1 MAMIKKQRKIKSA
14 IGIGISILLIWLIF
28 RGTNWSEFLKSIQNI
43 NYYILIVAM
52 ALLVSSVWI
61 RAIRWRILISK
72 VGDVTTK
79 DLFKA
84 TMVGNMG
91 NNILPLKMGELLRA
105 YVISKKQNII
115 FSGAFSSLVVER
127 IVDLISF
134 ILIISAVFSISPI
147 TDWTQKIGI
156 IGFFIVICFLI
167 VSFVL
172 FKYNSKF
179 EIWYLEKQKQLIKKD
194 KETIANHFVGFCQ
207 GIQSLWQNPKPWQTI
222 FLSLLIWAMYFL
234 FTILSIYAFNFNL
247 GFLDIMKMGI
257 LVLAFVTLA
266 VIVPSSPGYVGTY
279 HAAAIAA
286 LQIVYINVDAARA
299 FAIMY
304 HMAQYLPLTFIG
316 LYYFFKL
323 NLHVADLDNIS

>member
-14 IGIGISILLIWLIF
+14 IGISISIVLIWLVF
-28 RGTNWSEFLKSIQNI
+28 KGTNWSEFIKVIQNI
-43 NYYILIVAM
+43 NYFILIVAM

-72 VGDVTTK
+72 VGNVGTK
-79 DLFKA
+79 DLYKV
-84 TMVGNMG
+84 TMVGYMG

-105 YVISKKQNII
+105 YVISRKQNII

-127 IVDLISF
+127 IVDFISF
-134 ILIISAVFSISPI
+134 ILIITAVFTIFPI
-147 TDWTQKIGI
+147 TDLTQKMAITG
-156 IGFFIVICFLI
+156 FLI
-167 VSFVL
+167 VIGFLIFSLLL

-179 EIWYLEKQKQLIKKD
+179 ETWYLEKQKQLIAKD
-194 KETIANHFVGFCQ
+194 KETIANHFVGFCR
-207 GIQSLWQNPKPWQTI
+207 GIESLWQNPRPWQTI
-222 FLSLLIWAMYFL
+222 FLSLLIWAMYFV
-234 FTILSIYAFNFNL
+234 FTVLSIYAFNFNL
-247 GFLDIMKMGI
+247 GFMDIMKMGI

-266 VIVPSSPGYVGTY
+266 VIVPSAPGYIGTY
-279 HAAAIAA
+279 QAAAVAA

-304 HMAQYLPLTFIG
+304 HLAQYIPLTFIG

-323 NLHVADLDNIS
+323 NLHVADLDNI